1 MKGITP
7 VIALVMLMLITV
19 GMVGMAYTWFSGMLT
34 GQTEKSISVPPGG
47 IYCYKTGANNRINVA
62 VMNSGAQSNLLTSDF
77 TVYSIDGNTCNLNP
91 AVPNNDGALYD
102 GAGAGLVP
110 GNTSI
115 VLRNRDCTCA
125 AASGSC
131 TAGPHTVI
139 IGSRANVITQT
150 VVCK

>member
-47 IYCYKTGANNRINVA
+47 IYCYKISGNNRINVA
-62 VMNSGAQSNLLTSDF
+62 VMNSGAQSNLLASDF
-77 TVYSIDGNTCNLNP
+77 TVYSIDGNICTLNP
-91 AVPNNDGALYD
+91 AVPNNDADLYA
-102 GAGAGLVP
+102 GNGAGLIP
-110 GNTSI
+110 GNTSLI
-115 VLRNRDCTCA
+115 LRNRDCSCNA
-125 AASGSC
+125 NSGSC
-131 TAGPHTVI
+131 AAGSHTII
-139 IGSRANVITQT
+139 IGARANVITQT